1 MLTSELLPVVING
14 QCFSANQDR
23 MWNLNEIQKGL
34 DLPNAKRPSQ
44 WDNEIRK
51 ALDQSGNFH
60 TALGGANPGTWA
72 TEAGTIAYA
81 MWVSPDFYLMVV
93 HAFVAVRN
101 SAVSELRH
109 KDALLDANMP
119 KASTLDMKARGAG
132 LTWTEACRV
141 TGIQQS
147 RLALDALVSMGSFVY
162 PMDNFG
168 SREGSPRP
176 RKQGFEVGAFVK
188 ASTDFGNRE
197 GWRVKPRGLD
207 WLRNKTEEINLK
219 VAEDKA
225 RKDKAKRVAK
235 RTPAQVSN
243 DFVNEVQQAAYARK
257 KVSNA

>member
-1 MLTSELLPVVING
+1 MQTSELLPVVING
-14 QCFSANQDR
+14 QTFSANQDR

-34 DLPNAKRPSQ
+34 DLPDAKRPSQ

-101 SAVSELRH
+101 SAVRELRH

-132 LTWTEACRV
+132 LTWIEACRV
-141 TGIQQS
+141 AGIQQP
-147 RLALDALVSMGSFVY
+147 RLALDVLVSMGSFVY

-188 ASTDFGNRE
+188 ASSDFGNRE

-207 WLRNKTEEINLK
+207 WLRNKAEEINQK
-219 VAEDKA
+219 VVEKKAQKA
-225 RKDKAKRVAK
+225 RAKLAAKQPTVNRLGRCTVSPQVAQ
-235 RTPAQVSN
+235 R
-243 DFVNEVQQAAYARK
+243 
-257 KVSNA
+257 